1 MGWDRKWGV
10 HELSE
15 RAGSVFAEWFH
26 SISTTKMFVH
36 SPVEVLVSH
45 FLGQNQIKNNDNKN
59 TKIILGLICLES
71 VEKHSLMN
79 L

>member
-1 MGWDRKWGV
+1 
-10 HELSE
+10 
-15 RAGSVFAEWFH
+15 
-26 SISTTKMFVH
+26 MFVP
-36 SPVEVLVSH
+36 SPVEMRISH

-59 TKIILGLICLES
+59 TIIILGLICLES